1 MTPPDLKDRL
11 TVPKTQEC
19 ADGLA
24 ATERVL
30 VSMFSEMFAYD
41 MGYGW
46 DTLATLLVVNMATGP
61 VN

>member
-1 MTPPDLKDRL
+1 VIDRL

-24 ATERVL
+24 ATERTL
-30 VSMFSEMFAYD
+30 VAMFQEMFAYD

-46 DTLATLLVVNMATGP
+46 DTLATYLVTEMATGP